1 MKKIIIKND
10 KETIEWSEVPE
21 EVMNAVTTLLY
32 AIEENQE
39 IDMISRLSDTRFGT
53 N

>member
-1 MKKIIIKND
+1 MKIIIKGNKD
-10 KETIEWSEVPE
+10 TVEWSDVPTEVAE
-21 EVMNAVTTLLY
+21 AVKTLLY